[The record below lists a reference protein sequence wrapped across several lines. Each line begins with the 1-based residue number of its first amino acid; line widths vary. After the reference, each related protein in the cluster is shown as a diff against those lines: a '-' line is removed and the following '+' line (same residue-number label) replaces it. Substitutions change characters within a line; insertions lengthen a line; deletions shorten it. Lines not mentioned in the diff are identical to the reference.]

1 MCYLFGVKYEIMPVS
16 AMFDN
21 SREKEVVARG
31 LERQDSLSC
40 MQDTNV
46 LTNGLYAKCS
56 KLPDSYRATAPVHVH
71 VPQLFP
77 SKRNKVKVSLLV
89 FIASL
94 EESSG
99 GDNK

>member
-21 SREKEVVARG
+21 SREKEEVARG

-46 LTNGLYAKCS
+46 LTKWTLCKVF
-56 KLPDSYRATAPVHVH
+56 KIIRQLPRHSPRSRSCPTIISV
-71 VPQLFP
+71 
-77 SKRNKVKVSLLV
+77 KNKQSQS
-89 FIASL
+89 FTFRFYCFT
-94 EESSG
+94 
-99 GDNK
+99 

>member
-21 SREKEVVARG
+21 SREKEVVAGG

-46 LTNGLYAKCS
+46 LTKWILCKVNKIN
-56 KLPDSYRATAPVHVH
+56 RFTAPQPPFTSMSPNYFCQKVTK
-71 VPQLFP
+71 
-77 SKRNKVKVSLLV
+77 SK
-89 FIASL
+89 FHF
-94 EESSG
+94 
-99 GDNK
+99 

>member
-21 SREKEVVARG
+21 SREKEVVAGG

-46 LTNGLYAKCS
+46 LTKWTLC
-56 KLPDSYRATAPVHVH
+56 
-71 VPQLFP
+71 
-77 SKRNKVKVSLLV
+77 KVYKITRFTDHSPRSRPCPPIISV
-89 FIASL
+89 
-94 EESSG
+94 
-99 GDNK
+99 KK